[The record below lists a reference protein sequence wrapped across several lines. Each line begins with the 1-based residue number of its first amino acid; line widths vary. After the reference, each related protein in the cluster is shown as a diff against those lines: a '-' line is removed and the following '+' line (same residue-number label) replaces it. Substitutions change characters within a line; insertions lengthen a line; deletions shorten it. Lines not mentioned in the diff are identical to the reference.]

1 MKTFHIIEA
10 KYFGWTNH
18 KPPRIRLWSARFEQ
32 TIFILQDEYST
43 GAEWL
48 NKNGFN
54 LVGAGY
60 TKDKIIFV
68 SDTFKPLKP

>member
-18 KPPRIRLWSARFEQ
+18 KPARIRLRSARFEQ
-32 TIFILQDEYST
+32 TIFIPQDEYST
-43 GAEWL
+43 GADWL
-48 NKNGFN
+48 KKNGFK

-60 TKDKIIFV
+60 TKDDVIIV
-68 SDTFKPLKP
+68 STTFKPLKP